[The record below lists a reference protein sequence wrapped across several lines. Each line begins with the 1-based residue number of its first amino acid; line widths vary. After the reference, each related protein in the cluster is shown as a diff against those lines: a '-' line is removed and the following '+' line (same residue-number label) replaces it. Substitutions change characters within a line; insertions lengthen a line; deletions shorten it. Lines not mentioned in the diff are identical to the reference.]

1 MKTWLAIALALLLA
15 ACAAPLKPVSY
26 DRPVAVSSQARVVV
40 ALQSGAVRGGTG
52 TTLVPAGTIIIPVT
66 VGSNPQLQFHAE
78 DQRTFVAS
86 FRNELERLKV
96 VREAVDVSTA
106 TSADFG
112 IQIIFA
118 QTMHN
123 PNGHVYQLD
132 VVMEIVGGEKPFL
145 KQYRVVSSDGDSYW
159 QRMNT
164 NASEGKSKAAT
175 KLIRLLIPDV
185 AAYIEQN
192 RAKTA
197 PREQPAT

>member
-1 MKTWLAIALALLLA
+1 MKRLPSIALALVLA
-15 ACAAPLKPVSY
+15 ACTAPLKPVSY
-26 DRPVAVSSQARVVV
+26 DQPVAVTSQARVAV

-52 TTLVPAGTIIIPVT
+52 TTLVPAGSLIIPVA
-66 VGSNPQLQFHAE
+66 VGSNPQLQFHTE
-78 DQRTFVAS
+78 DQRAFVAS
-86 FRNELERLKV
+86 FRNELQRLKL
-96 VREAVDVSTA
+96 VREALDVSTA

-112 IQIIFA
+112 IQLIFA

-145 KQYRVVSSDGDSYW
+145 KQYRVVSSDGDSAW

-175 KLIRLLIPDV
+175 KLIKLLIPDV

-192 RAKTA
+192 PAKPA
-197 PREQPAT
+197 PPRLPAS